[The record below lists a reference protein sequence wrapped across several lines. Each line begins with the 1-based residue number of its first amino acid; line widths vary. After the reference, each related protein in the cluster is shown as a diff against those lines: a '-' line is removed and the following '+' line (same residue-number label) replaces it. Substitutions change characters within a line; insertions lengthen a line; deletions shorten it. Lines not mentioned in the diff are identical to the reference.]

1 MKKIIELALK
11 SREITFDGIMDL
23 VNCLDAN
30 QQERAV
36 LILTENQHC
45 PEDFTVGEVIKEG
58 NYIYTAVKYN
68 FLTEKVIC
76 DSTYS
81 AEGKTTREGRDII
94 SWYRWTTIRDNM
106 KKAAEKTKAQNA
118 N

>member
-23 VNCLDAN
+23 VNCLDDN

-68 FLTEKVIC
+68 LLTEKVIC
-76 DSTYS
+76 DYTYS
-81 AEGKTTREGRDII
+81 VEGKTTREGRDII
-94 SWYRWTTIRDNM
+94 SWHHWTTIRDRM
-106 KKAAEKTKAQNA
+106 KKAAEETKAQNA